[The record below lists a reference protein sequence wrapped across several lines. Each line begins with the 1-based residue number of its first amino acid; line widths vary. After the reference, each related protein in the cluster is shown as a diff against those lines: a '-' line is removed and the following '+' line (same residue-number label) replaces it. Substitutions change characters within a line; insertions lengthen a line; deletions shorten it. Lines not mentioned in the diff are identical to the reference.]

1 MNLFEINKIFDR
13 TFKNGDIH
21 SEAHFSIEFIIFMV
35 LIARKKYYNVS
46 KNVVHRQSKI
56 GPGSI

>member
-21 SEAHFSIEFIIFMV
+21 SEAHFSIEFIILMV
-35 LIARKKYYNVS
+35 LIARKKYCMCQ
-46 KNVVHRQSKI
+46 KNVVYRQLKS
-56 GPGSI
+56 